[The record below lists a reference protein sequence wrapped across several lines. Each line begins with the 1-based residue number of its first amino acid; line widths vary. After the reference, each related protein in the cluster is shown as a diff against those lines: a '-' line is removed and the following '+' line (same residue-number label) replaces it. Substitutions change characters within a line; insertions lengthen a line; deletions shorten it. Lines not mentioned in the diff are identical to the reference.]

1 MKKLAALICSI
12 MFICGTNNT
21 LYAKAEEKSLSE
33 LASELGADVDYLNIA
48 NFSYRDNTNPNVDL
62 FYSEF
67 FSKCSNCEAYND
79 SEYLYKMCIMGG
91 MCMGIS
97 SIEVLTHNGV
107 ISPSDIQPDAERLCD
122 VERNQTTEHYIAM
135 YQGSQLFYE
144 QDYYLH
150 NLVTANN
157 VSQQCDRLIE
167 TAEKCMSENKYF
179 LIMYYSPRGAHAV
192 AGIGITDGHWEFDGM
207 EFDKCILT
215 LDSNNRNHTSYND
228 LTATPFSED
237 TCIYINTESKSFYI
251 PKGKLK
257 SGSDA
262 NGTIVAAID
271 NDMLINY
278 RGEINPSNALDI
290 DFSNTAILSL
300 SNVPLKKYDVLITD
314 NDGTVH
320 GIPESDDIFGMGRYR
335 IYQVKGTDFHVEPDN
350 QTILAEGYNDKFTI
364 KTQRYFFVGET
375 EKGHGIFDVSE
386 KEQSVTAKDGKNIRY
401 IISTKYNEGYY
412 SVSPH
417 FNWEFDGVTDKNLKT
432 RMTEKGMLLSS
443 DGIIETQIS
452 TTDAV
457 YDENGS
463 LKDVKANQNKKKITA
478 YNDILLSFDEEDNL
492 RFYIDPD
499 KDGVFDTPVQKGD
512 VNSDGVIDAVD
523 ASLILTSY
531 ANQSV
536 ENENSVSYLN
546 ETIADYD
553 GNGVIDA
560 VDASSVL
567 TEYAMSSVS

>member
-1 MKKLAALICSI
+1 MKKLLSTLSSILILTSLI
-12 MFICGTNNT
+12 SFSAYASETENPD
-21 LYAKAEEKSLSE
+21 LYA
-33 LASELGADVDYLNIA
+33 LASSLGADTDYINIV
-48 NFSYRDNTNPNVDL
+48 NYSYNDIDNPNVDF

-67 FSKCSNCEAYND
+67 LKNCSNCDAYTD
-79 SEYLYKMCIMGG
+79 SEYLFKMSLKAGV
-91 MCMGIS
+91 CMGIS
-97 SIEVLTHNGV
+97 SLEILVHNGI
-107 ISPSDIQPDAERLCD
+107 ISPSDIQPDAEKLCD
-122 VERNQTTEHYIAM
+122 VERNPKTEYYISQ
-135 YQGSQLFYE
+135 YQGNQICFE
-144 QDYYLH
+144 MDYYLH
-150 NLVTANN
+150 NIVANHDDAERCN
-157 VSQQCDRLIE
+157 RLIE
-167 TAEKCMSENKYF
+167 TAERNMAAKKYF
-179 LIMYYSPRGAHAV
+179 MIMYYSSRGGHAL
-192 AGIGITDGHWEFDGM
+192 AGIGITDGHWEYDGM

-215 LDSNNRNHTSYND
+215 LDSNNRNFD
-228 LTATPFSED
+228 LTAKPFSED
-237 TCIYINTESKSFYI
+237 SCIYINSKKNIVYI
-251 PKGKLK
+251 PKTKIL
-257 SGSDA
+257 SEPA
-262 NGTIVAAID
+262 NSNSAAFASVD
-271 NDMLINY
+271 DETLINY
-278 RGEINPSNALDI
+278 KGANITSDIINT
-290 DFSNTAILSL
+290 DFSDAAMLYLSHE
-300 SNVPLKKYDVLITD
+300 PHKKYEISITD
-314 NDGTVH
+314 ENGAINDM
-320 GIPESDDIFGMGRYR
+320 PEVYATFQLADYMVYP
-335 IYQVKGTDFHVEPDN
+335 VKGVNFHIEPKN
-350 QTILAEGYNDKFTI
+350 RTFLGEGYNDKFNI
-364 KTQRYFFVGET
+364 KTQRYFFAGET

-463 LKDVKANQNKKKITA
+463 LKDVKANQNKEKITA

-499 KDGVFDTPVQKGD
+499 QDGVFDTPVQKGD

-536 ENENSVSYLN
+536 ENENSASYLN

-560 VDASSVL
+560 VDASAVL